1 MNQKGF
7 TIIEMIIVMGVAI
20 ILLGLTL
27 SSSIT
32 FRTSTLT
39 DTTIAT
45 FIADLRN
52 QQIKAMVGDT
62 EGRGNPDSYGIH
74 ISPTKYTLFH
84 GNTYSPTDP
93 SNFDVPIDSK
103 INLTTLF
110 PNSIIAFTINSGE
123 ITNFTTGSDTVTIK
137 ETVNNNQKVIKLN
150 KLGSVVSI
158 N

>member
-7 TIIEMIIVMGVAI
+7 TIIELIIVMGVAI

-27 SSSIT
+27 GSSIT

-39 DTTIAT
+39 DTTITT
-45 FIADLRN
+45 FITDLRN
-52 QQIKAMVGDT
+52 QQIKAMAGDT
-62 EGRGNPDSYGIH
+62 EGRGIPDSYGIH
-74 ISPTKYTLFH
+74 ISLTKYTLFH

-93 SNFDVPIDSK
+93 SNFDVPIDPK

-110 PNSIIAFTINSGE
+110 PNSIIVFNVKSGE
-123 ITNFTTGSDTVTIK
+123 ITNFTTGSDTITIK
-137 ETVNNNQKVIKLN
+137 ETVNNNQKVIQLN
-150 KLGSVVSI
+150 KLGSVISV